1 MEIRLKCYSINQ
13 LSIQL
18 TKGVLGSLAVGNMTQ
33 VLDASESKVYQGQF
47 GEFTITEGDRTGVI
61 IYRASLII
69 AALSFAAA
77 TWLVM
82 VQIDNPITL
91 NLVTLFYA
99 TFCLSLG
106 VSLFTIHIYMA
117 SLHRIL
123 QIFWG
128 IGVFTSIVL
137 AIQSKQPLAW
147 YIYQHP
153 LTILGVGFLFAA
165 LTGIYFK
172 EAFCFNRFETKI
184 LTPIVPLLLIGHLFN
199 LISPDIEEVL
209 LATWAVLFVVFAGRK
224 ILQEIPQD
232 IGDKSVFEYLENKH
246 KAKT

>member
-1 MEIRLKCYSINQ
+1 
-13 LSIQL
+13 
-18 TKGVLGSLAVGNMTQ
+18 MTQ
-33 VLDASESKVYQGQF
+33 VLDASEPKVYQGQF
-47 GEFTITEGDRTGVI
+47 GEFTVTQSDRTGVI

-77 TWLVM
+77 TWLVLT
-82 VQIDNPITL
+82 QIDNPITL
-91 NLVTLFYA
+91 NAVTLLYA
-99 TFCLSLG
+99 IFCLALG

-128 IGVFTSIVL
+128 IGVLTSIAL
-137 AIQSKQPLAW
+137 IIYSKQPLAL
-147 YIYQHP
+147 YIYQQP

-184 LTPIVPLLLIGHLFN
+184 LTPIVPLLLVGHLLN
-199 LISPDIEEVL
+199 LIPTEIEQVL
-209 LATWAVLFVVFAGRK
+209 LAIWAVLFVVFAGRK
-224 ILQEIPQD
+224 IWQEIPQD
-232 IGDKSVFEYLENKH
+232 IGDKSVFEYLKNQH
-246 KAKT
+246 KAKA